1 MQGTVE
7 GFLKDVGHEL
17 GFERQLEQWWV
28 AGKALEDFSKS
39 KKGMP
44 STVFSSYSLFEKY
57 LVHKRVFEWS
67 FFLAAFKSLHSSIH

>member
-39 KKGMP
+39 RKGMP
-44 STVFSSYSLFEKY
+44 SVRHAWRCWGGTVS
-57 LVHKRVFEWS
+57 
-67 FFLAAFKSLHSSIH
+67 